1 MNRLIYIFKK
11 DPLLAGIGLAAI
23 VLTGWFCLAPGCF
36 TAFWKKNP
44 LVVEMIK
51 ENEQARQKGKF
62 ASVGIYYPYL
72 PYFAG
77 IVAGTEK
84 PRKEWMNTYYA
95 GQPYIFGL
103 YYAKIVEMFPDN
115 DAGHFLLGYC
125 DYYSGDINSAR
136 EQFERSVKINP
147 YFFWSYYDL
156 GVIYFQQGDISK
168 SAEILNKAFTVK
180 KEFTLEI
187 LHQGAFYGQI
197 WQYIANPPQIA
208 ARNLDEGQED
218 AALLLAVYLV
228 RAGRDEQAIEMIRSI
243 GQGTSWHRELWADL
257 FKKATSKVSATEDI
271 DSLIKEQI
279 PVRLF

>member
-1 MNRLIYIFKK
+1 MNRLLFFFKK

-23 VLTGWFCLAPGCF
+23 VLAGWFSLTPAGF

-51 ENEQARQKGKF
+51 EHVQSEQKSKF
-62 ASVGIYYPYL
+62 ASVGVYYPYL

-103 YYAKIVEMFPDN
+103 YYGKIAEMFPDN

-125 DYYSGDINSAR
+125 DYYSGDIDSAR

-156 GVIYFQQGDISK
+156 GVIYFQQGDILK
-168 SAEILNKAFTVK
+168 SAEILSKAFTIK
-180 KEFTLEI
+180 KEYTLEI
-187 LHQGAFYGQI
+187 LRQGAFYGQI
-197 WQYIANPPQIA
+197 WQYIADPPQILG
-208 ARNLDEGQED
+208 RNLDEGQED

-228 RAGRDEQAIEMIRSI
+228 KAGRDEEAIQMIRSI
-243 GQGTSWHRELWADL
+243 GTGTSWHRGLWETL
-257 FKKATSKVSATEDI
+257 FKKAVSKLRATDDI
-271 DSLIKEQI
+271 DSLIKERV